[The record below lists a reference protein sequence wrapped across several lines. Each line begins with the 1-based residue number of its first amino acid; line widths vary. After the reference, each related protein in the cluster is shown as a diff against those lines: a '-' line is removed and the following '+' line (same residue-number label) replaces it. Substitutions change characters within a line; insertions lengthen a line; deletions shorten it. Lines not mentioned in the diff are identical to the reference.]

1 MEHEAVKV
9 DILTPDVTMVFLTW
23 LTFFLLLFILKK
35 FAWKP
40 ILDGLQRREDHIRG
54 SLADADEAK
63 RQLQEV
69 QVEKERILEEAR
81 QKSQM
86 IVEDSRRSAAELAKQ
101 SDQKA
106 KANARQIVESAHQ
119 QTEGERERVRRQL
132 RQESAAVVVMLASK
146 IIKENMDNDKN
157 RRLVQEALKEIA

>member
-9 DILTPDVTMVFLTW
+9 EILTPDITMVILTW
-23 LTFFLLLFILKK
+23 LTFFVLLFILKK
-35 FAWKP
+35 FAWRP
-40 ILDGLQRREDHIRG
+40 ILDGLQQREDYIRQ
-54 SLADADEAK
+54 SLKEADEAK

-69 QVEKERILEEAR
+69 QAEKERILEEAR
-81 QKSQM
+81 QKSQT
-86 IVEDSRRSAAELAKQ
+86 IVEDSRRSAAELARQ

-132 RQESAAVVVMLASK
+132 RQESAAVAVTLASK

>member
-1 MEHEAVKV
+1 MEHAAAKV

-23 LTFFLLLFILKK
+23 LTFFLLLFVLKK

-40 ILDGLQRREDHIRG
+40 ILDGLQQREDYIRQ
-54 SLADADEAK
+54 SLKEADEAR

-69 QVEKERILEEAR
+69 QAEKERILEEAR
-81 QKSQM
+81 QRSQM
-86 IVEDSRRSAAELAKQ
+86 IVEDSRRSAAELSKQ

-106 KANARQIVESAHQ
+106 KANARQILESAHQ
-119 QTEGERERVRRQL
+119 QTQGERERVRRQL
-132 RQESAAVVVMLASK
+132 RQESAAVAVTLASK

>member
-1 MEHEAVKV
+1 MEHAAAKV

-23 LTFFLLLFILKK
+23 LTFFLLLFVLKK

-40 ILDGLQRREDHIRG
+40 ILDGLQQREDYIRQ
-54 SLADADEAK
+54 SLKEADEAR

-69 QVEKERILEEAR
+69 QAEKERILEEAR
-81 QKSQM
+81 QRSQM
-86 IVEDSRRSAAELAKQ
+86 IVEDSRRSAAELSKQ

-119 QTEGERERVRRQL
+119 QTQGERERVRRQL
-132 RQESAAVVVMLASK
+132 RQESAAVAVTLASK

>member
-1 MEHEAVKV
+1 MEHETVKV
-9 DILTPDVTMVFLTW
+9 DILTPDVTMVILTW
-23 LTFFLLLFILKK
+23 LTFFVLLFILKK
-35 FAWKP
+35 FAWRP
-40 ILDGLQRREDHIRG
+40 ILDSLQQREDYIRQ
-54 SLADADEAK
+54 SLKEADEAK

-69 QVEKERILEEAR
+69 QAEKERILEEAR
-81 QKSQM
+81 QKSQT
-86 IVEDSRRSAAELAKQ
+86 IVEDSRRSAAELARQ

-132 RQESAAVVVMLASK
+132 RQESAAVAVTLASK